1 MNLFASLDAK
11 DRRLLMGC
19 LVAVVALALLMG
31 VFARNQGDDENPL
44 PSSYLTG
51 KHGARA
57 AFELLTSSGYAVERW
72 EEPLSELGKRAD
84 AHTVVILAEPLVRG
98 TEESKAIEE
107 ILRRGGRI
115 VATGLVGGSLLP
127 QSAVEPS
134 GQFYGSACKLM
145 PQGLDALAGSGEVW
159 MAPVAGWKVAS
170 PRYRVEYDCAGEPA
184 VVEYDAGAGHVV
196 WWASATPLENGS
208 ITRAQNMDLFL
219 NALGTR
225 EGHRFYWDESLHGD
239 VQSQWFYAR
248 GPAMNLLIG
257 GLIGVGLLVVLS
269 NSRRKGP
276 VRDLPVPVRSSPV
289 EFLEALGSLY
299 GKAGAA
305 GVAVDLAYARFRRRA
320 GRLCGRSEMQ
330 RSAAELGEEI
340 RRRFPQASPGLE
352 EDLAACEEAVGD
364 DALRPKRAL
373 ALVQALDRHGKLIE
387 ALQAG
392 YGVNHKTVE
401 GDRNE

>member
-1 MNLFASLDAK
+1 
-11 DRRLLMGC
+11 
-19 LVAVVALALLMG
+19 
-31 VFARNQGDDENPL
+31 
-44 PSSYLTG
+44 
-51 KHGARA
+51 
-57 AFELLTSSGYAVERW
+57 
-72 EEPLSELGKRAD
+72 
-84 AHTVVILAEPLVRG
+84 LVRG
-98 TEESKAIEE
+98 TEESKAVEE
-107 ILRRGGRI
+107 ILRRGGR
-115 VATGLVGGSLLP
+115 VLATGLGGGAVLP
-127 QSAVEPS
+127 QSAVMPS
-134 GQFYGSACKLM
+134 EQFHASACKLT
-145 PQGLDALAGSGEVW
+145 PQGLDALANSGEVW
-159 MAPVAGWKVAS
+159 MAPAAGWKLTS

-208 ITRAQNMDLFL
+208 ITRARNLDLFL
-219 NALGTR
+219 NALGQR
-225 EGHRFYWDESLHGD
+225 EGHRFYWDESLHGE
-239 VQSQWFYAR
+239 VRSQWFYAR

-257 GLIGVGLLVVLS
+257 GLIGVALLVVLS

-276 VRDLPVPVRSSPV
+276 VRDLPLPVRSSPV

-320 GRLCGRSEMQ
+320 EKLCGRSEMH

-364 DALRPKRAL
+364 DRLRSKRAL
-373 ALVQALDRHGKLIE
+373 ALVQCLDRHGMLLE

-392 YGVNHKTVE
+392 NR
-401 GDRNE
+401 DARNNSKDHRGRQG